1 MSTRRRFAQ
10 RAAEAAQRRGAIAR
24 RAVERGARSEFLAF
38 RMAEEIYAVP
48 IAYVKEILK
57 LPPLTEVPRAPP
69 DVLGVISVRGRI
81 VTVRDLRRRLRLT
94 EAPVTR
100 RSRILLA
107 ELLPEQGG
115 SGERVGLFVDEVLN
129 VYRLAEA
136 EIESAANV
144 LGSELAEYVAG
155 IGRQGGEMIILIDLK
170 PILAVA
176 GKPQPPRGP
185 AMLGTRYGTGGGAF

>member
-1 MSTRRRFAQ
+1 MSRPRLRSANRETGASRALVQQGESAR
-10 RAAEAAQRRGAIAR
+10 RAALAR
-24 RAVERGARSEFLAF
+24 RAVERGARTEFLAF

-57 LPPLTEVPRAPP
+57 LPPLTEVPRAPA

-81 VTVRDLRRRLRLT
+81 VTVRDLRRRMRLPET
-94 EAPVTR
+94 PPTR

-107 ELLPEQGG
+107 ELPEGLGG
-115 SGERVGLFVDEVLN
+115 TGERVGLFVDEVLH
-129 VYRLAEA
+129 VYRLAES

-155 IGRQGGEMIILIDLK
+155 IGRQAGEMIILVDLK
-170 PILAVA
+170 PILGVA
-176 GKPQPPRGP
+176 KVQPHAPALGRG
-185 AMLGTRYGTGGGAF
+185 